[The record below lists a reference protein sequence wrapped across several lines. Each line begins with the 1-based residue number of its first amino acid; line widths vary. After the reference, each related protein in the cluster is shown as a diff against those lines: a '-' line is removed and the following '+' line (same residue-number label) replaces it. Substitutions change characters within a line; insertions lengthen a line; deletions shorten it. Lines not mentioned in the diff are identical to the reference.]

1 MKKPLVIA
9 LAVVIAIQLCTPIYR
24 IANKYDILKS
34 GEAFKF
40 KVNPVDPYDAFR
52 GRYVSLYTSQEVQ
65 GGGVG
70 VYGMIAVD
78 AEGFAYI
85 ASVTDHKPDTG
96 AYVKSN
102 TRYWFSLP
110 IERYYMDEKYAPK
123 AETLAWQRDPDSD
136 CYVDVR
142 VKNGVL
148 VISGLFIDGVAVEDI
163 IRMGLE

>member
-34 GEAFKF
+34 GEVFKF
-40 KVNPVDPYDAFR
+40 RVNPVDPYDAFR
-52 GRYVSLYTSQEVQ
+52 GRYVFLSASQAVQ
-65 GGGVG
+65 GGGKG
-70 VYGMIAVD
+70 GYGMIAVD

-102 TRYWFSLP
+102 ARSWFSLP
-110 IERYYMDEKYAPK
+110 IDRYYMDEKFAPK
-123 AETLAWQRDPDSD
+123 AEMLAWRRDPDSD
-136 CYVDVR
+136 YYVAVR

-148 VISGLFIDGVAVEDI
+148 VILGLFIDGVAVEDI